1 MQPDDARWMALALRY
16 AHRGLGRVA
25 PNPAVGCVIIKNGRV
40 LAAARTADG
49 GRPHAETVALA
60 KAGVAAHGATAYVT
74 LEPCAHIGKTPP
86 CCEALIAAGIKRVV
100 CALQDPDSRVSGLGF
115 AKLRAANVA
124 VDKGVLAAEAF
135 ALNAGYLKLRRTGLP
150 WLTLKLATSLDGRI
164 ATQSGESR
172 WITGPMART
181 RLHLMRAQNDAVMV
195 GAGTAR
201 ADDPMLDVRLQGYG
215 GPLPVRIVISA
226 ALNLPRDSRLAKT
239 ARFQRVV
246 LLCDETAPAET
257 QSYWRNAGAEVIQCN
272 TASPD
277 AALRALG
284 ALGLTRVLCEG
295 GGHLAASLLRAGLVD
310 RLVLFTAGL
319 ALGATG
325 LPAIAAL
332 GLASL
337 AEHPRF
343 QMISTENLADDVLSH
358 WQPV

>member
-1 MQPDDARWMALALRY
+1 
-16 AHRGLGRVA
+16 
-25 PNPAVGCVIIKNGRV
+25 
-40 LAAARTADG
+40 
-49 GRPHAETVALA
+49 
-60 KAGVAAHGATAYVT
+60 
-74 LEPCAHIGKTPP
+74 
-86 CCEALIAAGIKRVV
+86 
-100 CALQDPDSRVSGLGF
+100 
-115 AKLRAANVA
+115 
-124 VDKGVLAAEAF
+124 
-135 ALNAGYLKLRRTGLP
+135 
-150 WLTLKLATSLDGRI
+150 
-164 ATQSGESR
+164 
-172 WITGPMART
+172 
-181 RLHLMRAQNDAVMV
+181 V